1 MSVAAHALSVSRA
14 LLAVPLVVAL
24 QGGAAAAA
32 LAILLLAIV
41 SDVLDGVLARR
52 SVRPDGRFGAYLDV
66 GADAVFLLSGL
77 TTLWALGRM
86 PAWLPIV
93 AAAMLARFFATSPR
107 ATGPRYDPVGKHYGT
122 LLYGVLAVWL
132 LGAPEP
138 VRHATLVAVA
148 VATVASLVGR
158 TRFLRGGGHGCP
170 AGGEAMSRARAR
182 HGETGGA
189 A

>member
-14 LLAVPLVVAL
+14 LLAVPLVGAL
-24 QGGAAAAA
+24 ECGAAAAA

-170 AGGEAMSRARAR
+170 AGGEAMRRARAR

>member
-1 MSVAAHALSVSRA
+1 MRVAAHALSVSRA

-24 QGGAAAAA
+24 HGGAAAAA
-32 LAILLLAIV
+32 LAVLLLAIV

-52 SVRPDGRFGAYLDV
+52 SVRPGGRFGAYLDV

-132 LGAPEP
+132 LGAPAH
-138 VRHATLVAVA
+138 VLQVTLVLVAVA
-148 VATVASLVGR
+148 TAASLVGR
-158 TRFLRGGGHGCP
+158 TRFLRGSARVAPP
-170 AGGEAMSRARAR
+170 AVKR
-182 HGETGGA
+182 
-189 A
+189 